1 MGIKMEIPV
10 DRTGGST
17 KPCLAILFLSLL
29 VFAQQ
34 TVSVPNEQERSIQ
47 QQINGLRGLP
57 DDVRA
62 RTTRDLALQIRKLSP
77 ESAKLALASSL
88 TNLSTEGDFC
98 RDTLQEVAATLA
110 DALRQNPV
118 PPNKE
123 GPADPYISLAQL
135 VRYEQVQASLDDPQ
149 FETALAK
156 LKADDQSRQEADF
169 TLADLEGR
177 QWILKDLRGK
187 VVLVNFWATWCP
199 PCRKELPDLQELY
212 GKFRDQGLVI
222 LAISD
227 EEIGKVKP
235 FVVEQKLA
243 LPVLLDPGRRV
254 NERFRIRGIPKSFV
268 YDRNGKIVAQ
278 AIDMRTREQ
287 FLNMLA
293 QAGLH

>member
-110 DALRQNPV
+110 DALRQTPV

-268 YDRNGKIVAQ
+268 YDRNGEIVAQ

>member
-1 MGIKMEIPV
+1 M
-10 DRTGGST
+10 
-17 KPCLAILFLSLL
+17 
-29 VFAQQ
+29 
-34 TVSVPNEQERSIQ
+34 
-47 QQINGLRGLP
+47 
-57 DDVRA
+57 
-62 RTTRDLALQIRKLSP
+62 
-77 ESAKLALASSL
+77 
-88 TNLSTEGDFC
+88 
-98 RDTLQEVAATLA
+98 
-110 DALRQNPV
+110 
-118 PPNKE
+118 
-123 GPADPYISLAQL
+123 
-135 VRYEQVQASLDDPQ
+135 
-149 FETALAK
+149 ALAK
-156 LKADDQSRQEADF
+156 LKADDQSRQQADF
-169 TLADLEGR
+169 TLADLEGK

-243 LPVLLDPGRRV
+243 LPVLLDPGRKV

-287 FLNMLA
+287 FLKMLA